1 MTLKGRRRTYKKPKA
16 RRQRSNRKKIYK
28 ANLLPMQPLLHNA
41 HYSGAI
47 PGNTVRVGYQ
57 VLVDVH
63 RLVGRCC
70 WYTVAFN
77 GAIQAAN
84 WLAIDFDPVLN
95 RVAGYR
101 AFQLLTTAI
110 HTICANNSGK
120 LSSAL
125 LIGQG
130 FAQNGQIWNADLCN

>member
-1 MTLKGRRRTYKKPKA
+1 
-16 RRQRSNRKKIYK
+16 
-28 ANLLPMQPLLHNA
+28 MQPLLHNA
-41 HYSGAI
+41 QYSGVI
-47 PGNTVRVGYQ
+47 PRNTIRVGYQ

-63 RLVGRCC
+63 RLVGAYC
-70 WYTVAFN
+70 WYTVAQN
-77 GAIQAAN
+77 GAIAAN
-84 WLAIDFDPVLN
+84 NWQAIDFAPVLN

-110 HTICANNSGK
+110 HTICANNAGK

-125 LIGQG
+125 LTGQG